1 MSPRM
6 PTAPSALPRIARLRL
21 DADVPGGSGL
31 LHTMQPGGPAAPGLQ
46 RPLR

>member
-6 PTAPSALPRIARLRL
+6 PTTPSALPRIAWPRL
-21 DADVPGGSGL
+21 DAAVPGGRGL